1 MRYRPSIVPGILAL
15 SVLSACAE
23 APTAPGS
30 DDLLETLTVL
40 GEASLGAAPGQGP
53 SLLDALLERAIA
65 TVAKEK
71 GEPAVTALTAELRR
85 LALTAKQ
92 AREAGDKEAFLKSM
106 DAVRTESAR
115 IVIAVLGESALKLA
129 FTTAADR
136 SAHLARAIA
145 EAAAQGRDVTALRK
159 RLEHAETMLKGAH
172 EALRRGDAVTALR
185 LAAEA
190 SDVLR
195 HAKVPAPAAP
205 AASLLDQ
212 LLHRAITT
220 VHQAGGDAAV
230 ANLTAGLRA
239 LHEKAKAAK
248 EAGDAEAVHRLLDGA
263 RTESARIVVT
273 VLGEAIVP
281 QVLGDVMQRSAT
293 LRQRLADAGGHGK
306 DVAGLVKAL
315 DHVDAA
321 LKAARAALDG
331 GAIVQALRLTADA
344 ADLLAKIG

>member
-195 HAKVPAPAAP
+195 HAKVPAPAA
-205 AASLLDQ
+205 SLLDQ